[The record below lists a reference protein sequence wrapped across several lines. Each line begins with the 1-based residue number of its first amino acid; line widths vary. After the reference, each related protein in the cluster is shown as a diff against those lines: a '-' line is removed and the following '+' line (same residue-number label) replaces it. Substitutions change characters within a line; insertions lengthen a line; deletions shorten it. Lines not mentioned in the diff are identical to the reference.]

1 MSNFE
6 LLYKS
11 NYDYKNNGFGPST
24 TNYFEKEIKEG
35 LPYFQQNKLQ
45 STLRNNFFNENNNNT
60 NPNNIKLS
68 SREKNDMINLEAKK
82 IIEREMSPY
91 INLMKQELN
100 LIVENY
106 RKDFR
111 EKNENIQELEEIKN
125 EFEKIKQSNEDIKN
139 YLEQK
144 IIKSNDIMNE
154 QDQKMNNMQLDI
166 NKFNQLFQIQL
177 EHNTTLPNL
186 SNDIYKLKQDLNLQQ
201 TTLQKL
207 LSEQK
212 NNTEQAINLK
222 FNECENK
229 INNIK
234 GENELLKKSIDEL
247 NNALRLVQ
255 IKSQEKNEDQL
266 NQSNLNNDL
275 KNLVQQIQLDLNTKE
290 NAIKNLED
298 MFNINKNKL
307 EQLNQKIENAFI
319 NINTEHN
326 SIIVIAQELKNI
338 KSDIEKSENYLE
350 NNSYKKEFL
359 DQKFEI
365 INEQMEN
372 INAKM
377 KEQYLK
383 FNENINE
390 KNNKLILDVNKKLEQ
405 NKINFQNSYDE
416 IDGQIV
422 SINDKISE
430 LTTNIQTH
438 PMFNMNNNEII
449 NLKFKE
455 NQMIFNTT
463 FKKSLEA
470 MKQEIDKINKNII
483 INQKENDIKNNLAIK
498 QDLDNINAEINN
510 MKQFPEFI
518 NKVKQD
524 LNIRINLLQQQI
536 PKENID
542 NDNEKINLE
551 PINIL
556 KKEINRISKDVKNL
570 KEEKIPEILILIE
583 NLKNAEN
590 NSNNNSN
597 VNNNL
602 MKKNMNENIDKNNE
616 QNNEEINIG
625 SRRKKETQMS
635 QTWSRRNNGKSIFD
649 SINNINNNININ
661 MQQKKEENNFNNI
674 NDLNNNNNFEDMNTS
689 NNLINDVKKF
699 MQNNKNKMNIKE
711 ELNESENMN
720 GMNNDNEF
728 NNNDINN
735 FNNNRQGNEEEYN
748 DFNSDFNENNN
759 KSNNNQSNF
768 YGLNSSNNNNSKEK
782 DEADK
787 YVDEILNNKNNE
799 NNNLNNTNNSRQNSK
814 NKESNDFDENFD
826 DDEFEI

>member
-1 MSNFE
+1 
-6 LLYKS
+6 
-11 NYDYKNNGFGPST
+11 
-24 TNYFEKEIKEG
+24 
-35 LPYFQQNKLQ
+35 
-45 STLRNNFFNENNNNT
+45 
-60 NPNNIKLS
+60 
-68 SREKNDMINLEAKK
+68 
-82 IIEREMSPY
+82 
-91 INLMKQELN
+91 
-100 LIVENY
+100 
-106 RKDFR
+106 
-111 EKNENIQELEEIKN
+111 
-125 EFEKIKQSNEDIKN
+125 
-139 YLEQK
+139 
-144 IIKSNDIMNE
+144 
-154 QDQKMNNMQLDI
+154 
-166 NKFNQLFQIQL
+166 
-177 EHNTTLPNL
+177 
-186 SNDIYKLKQDLNLQQ
+186 
-201 TTLQKL
+201 
-207 LSEQK
+207 
-212 NNTEQAINLK
+212 
-222 FNECENK
+222 
-229 INNIK
+229 
-234 GENELLKKSIDEL
+234 
-247 NNALRLVQ
+247 
-255 IKSQEKNEDQL
+255 
-266 NQSNLNNDL
+266 
-275 KNLVQQIQLDLNTKE
+275 
-290 NAIKNLED
+290 
-298 MFNINKNKL
+298 
-307 EQLNQKIENAFI
+307 
-319 NINTEHN
+319 
-326 SIIVIAQELKNI
+326 
-338 KSDIEKSENYLE
+338 
-350 NNSYKKEFL
+350 
-359 DQKFEI
+359 
-365 INEQMEN
+365 MEN
-372 INAKM
+372 INAKV

-536 PKENID
+536 PKENTD

-590 NSNNNSN
+590 NSNINNSN

-711 ELNESENMN
+711 ELNESENMD

-787 YVDEILNNKNNE
+787 YIDEILNNKNNE

-814 NKESNDFDENFD
+814 NNKSNDFDENFD